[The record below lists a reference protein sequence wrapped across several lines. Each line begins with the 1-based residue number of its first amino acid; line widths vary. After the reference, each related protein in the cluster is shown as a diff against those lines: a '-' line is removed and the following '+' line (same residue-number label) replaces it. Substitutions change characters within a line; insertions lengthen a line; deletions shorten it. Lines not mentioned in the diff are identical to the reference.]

1 MFHLIR
7 KSPTWI
13 CRDSLLLCDYFISES
28 AVSSHDIFK
37 AWIPALD
44 FYSQFQGGTR
54 CLKKPII
61 IMLMRVIYYEQKQ
74 NCFYYVTVPHDFW
87 AVVLISSCLIYFA
100 SYDGNCQQKCKH
112 FVCLPLCLG
121 LITRQLRR
129 MYGLRA
135 VFLECCQPVRPLNWL
150 SSLYGLTVK
159 KESIIFD
166 IMEQKSWRSV

>member
-1 MFHLIR
+1 MNSSTRFLLAISR
-7 KSPTWI
+7 RNKMSEEAYYYYVNESDILWTEAKL
-13 CRDSLLLCDYFISES
+13 LLLCN
-28 AVSSHDIFK
+28 SS
-37 AWIPALD
+37 
-44 FYSQFQGGTR
+44 TR
-54 CLKKPII
+54 
-61 IMLMRVIYYEQKQ
+61 
-74 NCFYYVTVPHDFW
+74 FW

-112 FVCLPLCLG
+112 FICLPLCLG